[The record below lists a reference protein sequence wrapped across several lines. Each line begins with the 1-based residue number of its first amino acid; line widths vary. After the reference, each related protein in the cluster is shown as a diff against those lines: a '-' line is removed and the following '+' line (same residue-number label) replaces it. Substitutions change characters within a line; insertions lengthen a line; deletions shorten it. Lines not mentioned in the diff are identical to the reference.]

1 MGSENYTFN
10 ISLSVLN
17 HLGRNLYRTFPTVI
31 GEAVSNAW
39 DANAENVWIKINREN
54 NRFWI
59 KDDGVGMN
67 SDDFKEKFLKVGYS
81 KRTLGGMTSPQPH
94 SRPYIGNKG
103 IGKLALLSCAD
114 KITIISRKSSEDDY
128 IGGAIDNS
136 ELDKAIKD
144 DISSHNYSLDPVND
158 SLFTEIKV
166 GHANGTIICFE
177 GIKDGIHNTDDFLKK
192 IIALHFRFSL
202 VDKNFNIYLDGEL
215 ITLASLKSIAE
226 KTEFVWNINNWDKD
240 EYLEKYCDKIYKT
253 IPIQMSDRITGFIA
267 SVEFPKDRNI
277 HSTGEKVG
285 VDLFVNG
292 RVRET
297 DILKHIPSAQLP
309 ENYLYGQIHFNAL
322 DEDGKDRFISSRE
335 GVLADDPLYKEFLG
349 ELKKTILSIMDQW
362 DDLRDERGK
371 DGNLETAS
379 KFKKAKSLYREV
391 KKEYAGESGEG
402 GDKFLTELTDDAAFN
417 STSYIEC
424 FISENLL
431 RRHIR
436 NNCGFSECLNMDL
449 KKQTCRQRKP
459 AEQDS
464 WCKYCQGQK
473 SKEGLEEL
481 KKSAKMEIRVRSDE
495 DDLLMY
501 LDYLDL
507 AELINNSVLK
517 EGDKPY
523 KPLRNSVMHT
533 SRLTEQAKTKLT
545 SVFDNVVATVKKLVG
560 GGNKKS

>member
-1 MGSENYTFN
+1 
-10 ISLSVLN
+10 
-17 HLGRNLYRTFPTVI
+17 
-31 GEAVSNAW
+31 
-39 DANAENVWIKINREN
+39 
-54 NRFWI
+54 
-59 KDDGVGMN
+59 
-67 SDDFKEKFLKVGYS
+67 
-81 KRTLGGMTSPQPH
+81 MTSPKPQ

-114 KITIISRKSSEDDY
+114 KITIISRKSSKDDY

-136 ELDKAIKD
+136 GLDEAIKD
-144 DISSHNYSLDPVND
+144 DISSHDYPLDLVND

-166 GHANGTIICFE
+166 GHTSGTIICFE
-177 GIKDGIHNTDDFLKK
+177 GIKEGINNTDDFLKK
-192 IIALHFRFSL
+192 IIALHFRFTL
-202 VDKNFNIYLDGEL
+202 VDKNFNIYLDEEL

-226 KTEFVWNINNWDKD
+226 KTEFVWNINNWVKD
-240 EYLEKYCDKIYKT
+240 EYLEKYCDKVYKT
-253 IPIQMSDRITGFIA
+253 IPIKMPGGITGFIA

-309 ENYLYGQIHFNAL
+309 ENYLYGQIHFNIL
-322 DEDGKDRFISSRE
+322 DEDGKDRFISRRE

-362 DDLRDERGK
+362 DNLRDERGK

-391 KKEYAGESGEG
+391 KKEYSGESGEG
-402 GDKFLTELTDDAAFN
+402 GDEFLTELTDDAAFN

-436 NNCGFSECLNMDL
+436 NNGGLLECLNIDL

-459 AEQDS
+459 DEQDS

-473 SKEGLEEL
+473 SKEGLDEL

-495 DDLLMY
+495 DDMLMY

-507 AELINNSVLK
+507 AELIKNSVLK
-517 EGDKPY
+517 EEDKSY

-560 GGNKKS
+560 GGDSKKS